1 MKIKTGEVV
10 VRTELSRQTIS
21 RLAALGY
28 IPGASRK
35 TSGRWEFVR
44 SPELD
49 EWMAR
54 EGRVT
59 RIRRRRQILHP
70 DEADIRRLERK
81 AAKLRTSPGSRHGRR
96 RLVELTQMIAQKRAA
111 LSDYITA
118 RDLSKASGRSRRWVT
133 GRARTIP
140 GARLIQNKFAFEK
153 SATLSE
159 WIFRE
164 RRLRDVERKL
174 MPGNIRFPRSRMA
187 WILLQSFRYKRELL
201 SEISRIPF
209 EKWPKDERDEFA
221 KEFRNMV
228 REIQRVTG
236 VTLNQS

>member
-1 MKIKTGEVV
+1 MIIIKTGEIVA
-10 VRTELSRQTIS
+10 RTELSRQTVS

-28 IPGASRK
+28 IPGARRK
-35 TSGRWEFVR
+35 ASGRWEFVR
-44 SPELD
+44 SSELD

-70 DEADIRRLERK
+70 DEAEIRRLERK

-96 RLVELTQMIAQKRAA
+96 RLVELTQTIAQKRAA
-111 LSDYITA
+111 ISDYMTA
-118 RDLSKASGRSRRWVT
+118 RDLSKTTGRSRRWVT
-133 GRARTIP
+133 GRARAIP
-140 GARLIQNKFAFEK
+140 GAKLIQNKFVFEK
-153 SATLSE
+153 SAMLSE

-174 MPGNIRFPRSRMA
+174 MPGDIRFPRSRMA
-187 WILLQSFRYKRELL
+187 WILLQSFRYKRDVL
-201 SEISRIPF
+201 SEISRVPF
-209 EKWPKDERDEFA
+209 GKWPKDERDEFA

-228 REIQRVTG
+228 RDIQRATG
-236 VTLNQS
+236 VTLEE